1 MQSPDSRLNKGQ
13 DDFSGTSHIRPPRP
27 PPRQDLQ
34 ETTST
39 GSAELTSNIA
49 SIKSFP
55 RSRQDNAFSWT
66 LKAIERTSPSERLIN
81 NRASFQRRP
90 FDHSPPFASNADL
103 PVGYQLRP
111 PRRLERKRK
120 RRVSPWSVDQKEPQT
135 FQGPSVS
142 SITSSTLVT
151 NQQQH

>member
-1 MQSPDSRLNKGQ
+1 MQSPDSCLNKGQ
-13 DDFSGTSHIRPPRP
+13 DDFSDTSHIRP

-34 ETTST
+34 ETTPT

-66 LKAIERTSPSERLIN
+66 LKASKGPRLRN
-81 NRASFQRRP
+81 ASSTTAHLSN

-103 PVGYQLRP
+103 PVGYQLLA

-120 RRVSPWSVDQKEPQT
+120 RRVSPWLVDQKEPQT

-142 SITSSTLVT
+142 SITSSTLVI
-151 NQQQH
+151 NQQQP